1 MMIFASKPPGGCNE
15 SFDPETGSCAAR
27 AGTVIVSSQKPIGE
41 DPGMLLRCI
50 YCGVDQ
56 REHARWRGVGMAH
69 DREGKRGD
77 ERFAL
82 RAIRITKQW

>member
-1 MMIFASKPPGGCNE
+1 VAS
-15 SFDPETGSCAAR
+15 T
-27 AGTVIVSSQKPIGE
+27 
-41 DPGMLLRCI
+41 
-50 YCGVDQ
+50 Q